1 MDYSQWSEA
10 QLKHTPLKKDGHTT
24 SVWQTSGSD
33 LPLLVLLHG
42 ISGDY
47 SGLVP
52 LAQELAKDF
61 RLAIVELPG
70 HGKSD
75 PTPLPGAPELQR
87 WFNETLELIEAE
99 LGEVAAICA
108 HCRYSV
114 GRAGT
119 AGCCWAASRPGWSSS
134 ASTSVV
140 ASTRSIC
147 TFRGIPTAS
156 CRSDEMSSGSS
167 HARPCRQTWR
177 YGAGVFHLLYSNHV

>member
-87 WFNETLELIEAE
+87 WFNETLELIEVE
-99 LGEVAAICA
+99 LGEVTAICA
-108 HCRYSV
+108 HSF
-114 GRAGT
+114 
-119 AGCCWAASRPGWSSS
+119 GCSADMTDANASRP
-134 ASTSVV
+134 
-140 ASTRSIC
+140 
-147 TFRGIPTAS
+147 
-156 CRSDEMSSGSS
+156 SGS
-167 HARPCRQTWR
+167 
-177 YGAGVFHLLYSNHV
+177 GAAPHGYAALRAPPIALK